1 MKPALTGGKAAYAE
15 IAARLHAQETAVRV
29 AAHRLRLR
37 YRDLIRA
44 EIAETVAGPDEVD
57 AELARLFAALAS

>member
-1 MKPALTGGKAAYAE
+1 
-15 IAARLHAQETAVRV
+15 LHAQETAVRV
-29 AAHRLRLR
+29 AAHRFRLR

-57 AELARLFAALAS
+57 VELARLFAALAS